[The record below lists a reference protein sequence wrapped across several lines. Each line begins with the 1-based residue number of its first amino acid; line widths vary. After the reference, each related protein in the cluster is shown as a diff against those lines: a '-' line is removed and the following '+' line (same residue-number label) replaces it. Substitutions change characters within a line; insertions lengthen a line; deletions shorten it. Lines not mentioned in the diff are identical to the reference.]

1 MAAHNSTLPLV
12 SIVTPGWN
20 GKSFVHRLLD
30 SILAQTYGNMEY
42 IYVDD
47 GSTDGTKDVVLK
59 YQSKFEQNG
68 IAFKYVYKENG
79 GLCSAIQEGLQH
91 VNGKYLCWPEYDDIL
106 LPSAIE
112 KRVDYLEKHPDC
124 AVVTCDAW
132 ITPDDDLDHPTDV
145 LSYHNPN
152 RFDRNHFFQLLTG
165 NSIFTSACHLVRMEA
180 FDETHPGRKIFQS
193 KYGAVWQMLLPVF
206 YNHNR
211 GFIDEPLVKW
221 VVRGASISNEKY
233 SLAKRIEVD
242 EEFLTIRKAVIEVI
256 DMPDEDKKFY
266 VKVSETCTAK
276 AFMDHGVGYRN
287 KQLFYRGF
295 NYFVDHNISITKDL
309 RLKKFRIDH
318 PLFDYAYLF
327 CHRLSQRC
335 LKILKSFYHSYFVK
349 KLLS

>member
-1 MAAHNSTLPLV
+1 MGAHNSNLPLV

-30 SILAQTYGNMEY
+30 SILAQTYDNMEY

-47 GSTDGTKDVVLK
+47 GSTDGTKDVVLDYK
-59 YQSKFEQNG
+59 SRFERRG

-112 KRVDYLEKHPDC
+112 KRIDYLEKHPDC

-132 ITPDDDLDHPTDV
+132 ITPDDDLEHPTDV

-165 NSIFTSACHLVRMEA
+165 NSIFTSACHLVRMDA
-180 FDETHPGRKIFQS
+180 FDETHPGRNIFQS
-193 KYGAVWQMLLPVF
+193 RYGAIWQMLLPVL

-221 VVRGASISNEKY
+221 VVRKSSVSNEKY
-233 SLAKRIEVD
+233 SLAKRIKVD
-242 EEFLTIRKAVIEVI
+242 EEFLAIRKAVINGI
-256 DMPDEDKKFY
+256 DMPSEDKDFY
-266 VKVSETCTAK
+266 IRISEICTAMS
-276 AFMDHGVGYRN
+276 FMEHGLEYKN
-287 KQLFYRGF
+287 KQLFYRG
-295 NYFVDHNISITKDL
+295 YDYLTGHNVSITKDI
-309 RLKKFRIDH
+309 RIGKFRVDH
-318 PLFDYAYLF
+318 TLFDYAYLF
-327 CHRLSQRC
+327 C
-335 LKILKSFYHSYFVK
+335 LKMHQGYLKLLKSLYHSIF
-349 KLLS
+349 S